1 MPRPR
6 PQILGERFGRLLVI
20 GYAKAACGLTLA
32 LCRCSCGVVR
42 GFRPV
47 NLRSGNSLSCGCLHR
62 EISHLPPA
70 DRALWPVAIA
80 VCWKPQ
86 RVEVHHAA

>member
-32 LCRCSCGVVR
+32 LCRCSCGVVCR
-42 GFRPV
+42 VRPV
-47 NLRSGNSLSCGCLHR
+47 NLRSGNSLSCGCLFR
-62 EISHLPPA
+62 EICRLAPA
-70 DRALWPVAIA
+70 DRALWPAAIA
-80 VCWKPQ
+80 VSWKPMEA
-86 RVEVHHAA
+86 RL

>member
-6 PQILGERFGRLLVI
+6 AQVLGARFGRLLVI

-32 LCRCSCGVVR
+32 LCRCDCGETSRV
-42 GFRPV
+42 RPV

-70 DRALWPVAIA
+70 DRPLWPAAIA
-80 VCWKPQ
+80 VDWKPM
-86 RVEVHHAA
+86 EVRL

>member
-6 PQILGERFGRLLVI
+6 ATILGERFGRLLVV
-20 GYAKAACGLTLA
+20 GYGTEASGRTVALARCDCGEIS
-32 LCRCSCGVVR
+32 RV
-42 GFRPV
+42 RPV

-70 DRALWPVAIA
+70 DRALWPAAIA
-80 VCWKPQ
+80 VAWKPQ
-86 RVEVHHAA
+86 EVLHAA